1 MRGQEETEE
10 ENQRIGG
17 RKVVGVRE
25 CKSEE
30 LGKEHEGWKA
40 EEGNREKVEE

>member
-1 MRGQEETEE
+1 MRGEEETEE

-17 RKVVGVRE
+17 RKVVGMRD
-25 CKSEE
+25 CQREE

-40 EEGNREKVEE
+40 EEGNSEKLKE